1 MMSLISEIFRSKSKC
16 QNQLTFGWYSK
27 DHVQFNVMF
36 SSADCWKLFFCS
48 ICKEVWL
55 PVFQRFPNTPRLPI
69 YQHFSYFRAN
79 TQVCNNDLA
88 MSCSIEKGS
97 LITSTNFDVSIFFI
111 FGSAEFMKSQ
121 SDSLVSQKVLSLSTS
136 FFSFFSIQIH
146 FIWMK

>member
-97 LITSTNFDVSIFFI
+97 LITSTNFDVSIFFMVI
-111 FGSAEFMKSQ
+111 FGNAESMKSQ
-121 SDSLVSQKVLSLSTS
+121 RNDYRQVSLSTS
-136 FFSFFSIQIH
+136 FFRFSQ
-146 FIWMK
+146 FIFILF